1 MSSWHLTVDQKA
13 SWLSIQLYSSI
24 VHGRTKSFDVDVVGM
39 QFIPWPIDDAADQY
53 QKSFC
58 VCSPLCGQLNSDFA
72 FQMFLLQRFHER
84 VTFKKCPSFLY
95 CKWYFILLN
104 TILVQILFQKEI
116 APLGFFE
123 IRIKA
128 NVACQRS
135 SWVRFQRGFSIS
147 FSKELEFL
155 GPFLLLT
162 NCWFFPGLCNKD
174 EFRIRLRDFFYVW
187 ISFDTKVF

>member
-58 VCSPLCGQLNSDFA
+58 VCSPLWGQLRSDFA
-72 FQMFLLQRFHER
+72 FQMVLLQRFHER
-84 VTFKKCPSFLY
+84 VTFKKCPSFKY

-104 TILVQILFQKEI
+104 NTISKGDCPV
-116 APLGFFE
+116 GFFRNSNQGQCSLPE
-123 IRIKA
+123 II
-128 NVACQRS
+128 
-135 SWVRFQRGFSIS
+135 
-147 FSKELEFL
+147 L
-155 GPFLLLT
+155 GQIPE
-162 NCWFFPGLCNKD
+162 G
-174 EFRIRLRDFFYVW
+174 I
-187 ISFDTKVF
+187 